1 MKIALKYA
9 KIYPLNKLG
18 SVEEISLLEN
28 IPSRSTMTKSLG
40 ESLYGVWQALC
51 SVIDENS
58 YGMLAA
64 RIGLTNI
71 STAEAKKTFAAC
83 TQKVAVLA
91 S

>member
-28 IPSRSTMTKSLG
+28 IPSRSTMTRSLG

-58 YGMLAA
+58 HGMLAA

-71 STAEAKKTFAAC
+71 STAEAKKPL
-83 TQKVAVLA
+83 QLIRKK
-91 S
+91 